1 MKRRRWM
8 RLGLGLLL
16 LLVLGLLAASRT
28 PTGAAVVNVVEYRL
42 RAWWWSLTGQPSYD
56 PTRTGSFSGTIRTAD
71 GEPLPNA
78 VALVSSV
85 RGEVYQA
92 RSDVAGAYRVDGVP
106 PGRYVPMSGA
116 WGFAETNGPALT
128 ISVGQERAGVDFT
141 LARYQPLPVAP
152 TALTVGP
159 TYLAASDF
167 PTPLTAHRI
176 PFTFTLDSLVIE
188 GGQFYVPATITQTLP
203 TIFIIYPSPAI
214 NWSNVSAA
222 MAHEGFAL
230 ITVGPDADR
239 GLDIEGHV
247 RDFRAVFDLWQAG
260 RFAALAPGAT
270 LDYNRWL
277 LMSGSFGSLMLFRA
291 LRDLP
296 PPPAIVS
303 VGGISDA
310 FLGIQSLYSTEL
322 KIPPPYDTY
331 VAALGQP
338 DRDPAF
344 FFGYSP
350 LFYADHLP
358 PIFIIHSYG
367 DEVIPY
373 NQATVLSAALDA
385 HQAPHETLLYHDT
398 THYLDAYNPT
408 ESTYLVFQ
416 RAMAFARAHTAER

>member
-1 MKRRRWM
+1 MKRRLLVRTV
-8 RLGLGLLL
+8 LILLL
-16 LLVLGLLAASRT
+16 LLAVGLMVAART
-28 PTGAAVVNVVEYRL
+28 PTGQAAVNVVEYRV

-56 PTRTGSFSGTIRTAD
+56 PTRSGSFSGVVRTAA
-71 GEPLPNA
+71 GQPLVGA
-78 VALVSSV
+78 FALVASV

-92 RSDVAGAYRVDGVP
+92 RSDAAGAYRVDGVP

-116 WGFAETNGPALT
+116 WGFVETNGPALT
-128 ISVGQERAGVDFT
+128 ISVGQERKGVDFV
-141 LARYQPLPVAP
+141 LPSYRPAPVAP
-152 TALTVGP
+152 TAWTVGP
-159 TYLAASDF
+159 TYVAASDF
-167 PTPLTAHRI
+167 PSPLTARRI

-188 GGQFYVPATITQTLP
+188 GGQFYLPDQITQTLP
-203 TIFIIYPSPAI
+203 TILIIYPSPAI

-222 MAHEGFAL
+222 MAHEGFAV

-247 RDFRAVFDLWQAG
+247 RDFRAVFQAWQTG
-260 RFAALAPGAT
+260 RFAEIAPGAA
-270 LDYNRWL
+270 LDANRWL

-296 PPPAIVS
+296 PAPAIVS
-303 VGGISDA
+303 VGGVSDA

-331 VAALGQP
+331 IAALGRP

-385 HQAPHETLLYHDT
+385 RQAPHETLLYHDT

-416 RAMAFARAHTAER
+416 RTMAFARAYTAER